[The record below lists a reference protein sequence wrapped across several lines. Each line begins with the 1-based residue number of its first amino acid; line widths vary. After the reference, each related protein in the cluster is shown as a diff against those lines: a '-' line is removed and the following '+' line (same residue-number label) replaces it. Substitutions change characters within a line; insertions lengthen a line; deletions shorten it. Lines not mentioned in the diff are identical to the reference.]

1 MSNTI
6 DGIRGVHNQPAATE
20 SKNQRSTSGSE
31 VANLLQGKSVLSDTV
46 QLTDIAAQAQKAE
59 EVIANTPEV
68 DKAKVKQI
76 KDAISS
82 GSYKVDAERVA
93 DQLMKLEAD
102 LAVESKSSG

>member
-6 DGIRGVHNQPAATE
+6 DGIRGVHNQPATE
-20 SKNQRSTSGSE
+20 SKNQKSTTGSD
-31 VANLLQGKSVLSDTV
+31 VADMLQGKVALSDTV
-46 QLTDIAAQAQKAE
+46 QLTDVAAQVQKAE
-59 EVIANTPEV
+59 GVIAETPEV
-68 DKAKVKQI
+68 DKAKVQQI

-102 LAVESKSSG
+102 LAVESKAPG

>member
-6 DGIRGVHNQPAATE
+6 DGIRSIHNQPATE
-20 SKNQRSTSGSE
+20 GKNQKDLIASDVTD
-31 VANLLQGKSVLSDTV
+31 VLQGKAVLSDTV

-59 EVIANTPEV
+59 RVIAETPEV
-68 DKAKVKQI
+68 DKAKVQQI

-93 DQLMKLEAD
+93 DQLMKLETD
-102 LAVESKSSG
+102 LVVKT